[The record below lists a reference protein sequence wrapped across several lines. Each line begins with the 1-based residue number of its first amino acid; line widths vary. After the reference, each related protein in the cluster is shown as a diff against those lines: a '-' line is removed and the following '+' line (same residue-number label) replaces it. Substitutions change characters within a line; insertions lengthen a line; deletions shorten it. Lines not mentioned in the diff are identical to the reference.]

1 MAQPPRFDEKAARRV
16 EAVYTTPDV
25 AGQRAL
31 VLEALGLR
39 PGERVLDVGVGPGF
53 LAREMAGAV
62 GPGGSVEGVDLSP
75 AMLELAR
82 ARLEGLPCASLRE
95 GDALHLPFGDEEFDA
110 AAAIQVYEYVK
121 EIDRALAELFRV
133 LGPGGRAAILDTD
146 WGSLVWR
153 AQDGER
159 ARRVME
165 AWDEHLADPH
175 LPRTLS
181 GRLRRAGF
189 DILRR
194 EAVPIL
200 NPEYNPGTYSAGM
213 IGLIVPF
220 VIGRR
225 GVTKEEA
232 KAWAEDLKALGERG
246 EYFFSLN
253 RYLFLVRKPGG
264 AQRAQAESS

>member
-1 MAQPPRFDEKAARRV
+1 MTHPPRFDEKAARRV

-31 VLEALGLR
+31 ILSALALR

-62 GPGGSVEGVDLSP
+62 GPSGEVRGLDLSP

-82 ARLEGLPCASLRE
+82 ARLDGFSHASLGE
-95 GDALHLPFGDEEFDA
+95 GDAVHLPFEDGAFDA
-110 AAAIQVYEYVK
+110 AAVIQVYEYVK
-121 EIDRALAELFRV
+121 ELDRALAELFRV
-133 LGPGGRAAILDTD
+133 LRPGGRAAILDTD

-153 AQDGER
+153 AGDGQR
-159 ARRVME
+159 ARRILE
-165 AWDEHLADPH
+165 AWDEHLAEPH
-175 LPRTLS
+175 LPRILS
-181 GRLRRAGF
+181 GRLRGAGF
-189 DILRR
+189 EILRR

-200 NPEYNPGTYSAGM
+200 NPEYDPDTYSAGM
-213 IGLIVPF
+213 VSLIVPF

-232 KAWAEDLKALGERG
+232 KAWAEDLKALGARG

-264 AQRAQAESS
+264 G

>member
-1 MAQPPRFDEKAARRV
+1 MAHPPRFDEKAARRV

-31 VLEALGLR
+31 ILGALALR
-39 PGERVLDVGVGPGF
+39 PGERVLDVGAGPGF

-62 GPGGSVEGVDLSP
+62 GPSGAVEGIDLSP

-82 ARLEGLPCASLRE
+82 PRLDGLPQASLRE
-95 GDALHLPFGDEEFDA
+95 GDALGLPFGEGEFDA
-110 AAAIQVYEYVK
+110 AAAIQVYEYVR
-121 EIDRALAELFRV
+121 EIGAALAELFRV
-133 LGPGGRAAILDTD
+133 LRPGGRAAILDTD

-153 AQDGER
+153 AEDGAR
-159 ARRVME
+159 ARRVLE

-181 GRLRRAGF
+181 SRLRGAGF
-189 DILRR
+189 EILRR

-200 NPEYNPGTYSAGM
+200 NPEYAPDTYSAGM
-213 IGLIVPF
+213 VSLIVPF

-232 KAWAEDLKALGERG
+232 KAWAEDLKRLGERG

-253 RYLFLVRKPGG
+253 RYLFLARKPGG
-264 AQRAQAESS
+264 A